1 MISFEIGKI
10 IIAFMVLIN
19 PLGALSIY
27 LALTRNYS
35 RKEKRKVAQLAG
47 LSVFVII
54 AIFTLTGG
62 WLLKLLGISIGSFQV
77 GGGILVFLI
86 AVSMMSSGN
95 NPAKPNIGTEENN
108 EITLKTNTPSP
119 LSIAVVPLAMPMMAG
134 PGGIS
139 TVVIYATAAHTLSQI
154 IAIII
159 AGALVASLCTLCL
172 LAAAR
177 VSGLLGDTGLA
188 ILNRIMGLLLAA
200 VAVEIVIAG
209 LRNLFP
215 QLAT

>member
-1 MISFEIGKI
+1 MSFEISKI
-10 IIAFMVLIN
+10 IIALMVLIN

-27 LALTRNYS
+27 LELTQQYS
-35 RKEKRKVAQLAG
+35 SKQRRKVAHYAG

-54 AIFTLTGG
+54 AVFAIFGV
-62 WLLKLLGISIGSFQV
+62 WLLQILGISSGSFRV

-86 AVSMMSSGN
+86 AVSMMSSGTN
-95 NPAKPNIGTEENN
+95 IGKPNIGTDENSD
-108 EITLKTNTPSP
+108 ITISSNHLNP
-119 LSIAVVPLAMPMMAG
+119 LSVAVVPIAMPMMAG

-139 TVVIYATAAHTLSQI
+139 TVIIYASAAQNIGQI

-159 AGALVASLCTLCL
+159 AGAGIAILCTLCL
-172 LAAAR
+172 LAAER
-177 VSGLLGDTGLA
+177 VSNLLGATGLT

-200 VAVEIVIAG
+200 VAVEIVVAG

-215 QLAT
+215 QLLG